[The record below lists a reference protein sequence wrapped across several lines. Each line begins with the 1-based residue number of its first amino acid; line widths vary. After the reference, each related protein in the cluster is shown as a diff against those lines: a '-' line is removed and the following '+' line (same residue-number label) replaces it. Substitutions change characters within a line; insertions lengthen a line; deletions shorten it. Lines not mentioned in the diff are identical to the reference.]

1 MRITYDVGVPGRACD
16 NATHF
21 LTRALPGRQTPRQ
34 TVRRT
39 ERSPMSSSRTA
50 RGVLLR
56 IKFNLVLAAIF
67 VFSLVGA
74 GLYYYRFLE
83 QSAFDDVHHDSQV
96 MMETAL
102 AISSYTT
109 DQIKPHLDPLNAD
122 QFLPQT
128 VPAFAAVET
137 LRRLAGRYPGYEYRE
152 AALDATNPRDRA
164 NSWEAELI
172 EQLATAAARS
182 PRDQV
187 EVSGVYG
194 SGIARSLYVARPITI
209 TDPSCLT
216 CHGEPANAPASMVKV
231 YGQQGGYGWQLG
243 QTIGMQIVKVPMLYP
258 LEKARHTFNS
268 FMISL
273 LIIFGLMFLGLN
285 LALSAMV
292 IEPMARLNRRL
303 ETLAT
308 TDFLTDLVNRR
319 RFFERLATEMA
330 DARVHGTSLS
340 VVMFDLDF
348 FKRINDTFGH
358 DSGDRVLK
366 HTAVRVRELLRSSDC
381 AARFG
386 GEEFMILLRETPIDA
401 AMALA
406 EAVRAKIAD
415 APFEVVG
422 TVSASFGVAEWN
434 HDEDAHALINRA
446 DRALYQ
452 AKERGRNRVVRAPD
466 AAVRRVLVSDDG
478 GGI

>member
-1 MRITYDVGVPGRACD
+1 MS
-16 NATHF
+16 H
-21 LTRALPGRQTPRQ
+21 PR
-34 TVRRT
+34 
-39 ERSPMSSSRTA
+39 SA

-56 IKFNLVLAAIF
+56 LKFNLVLLAIF
-67 VFSLVGA
+67 VLSLAGA
-74 GLYYYRFLE
+74 GVYYYRFLE
-83 QSAFDDVHHDSQV
+83 QGAFGDVRHDSQV

-102 AISSYTT
+102 AIRSYTT

-122 QFLPQT
+122 RFLPQT

-137 LRRLAGRYPGYEYRE
+137 LRRLSGRYPGFEYRE
-152 AALDATNPRDRA
+152 AALDPTNPRDRA
-164 NSWEAELI
+164 TTWEAGLI
-172 EQLATAAARS
+172 EQLATAQAKA
-182 PRDQV
+182 PRDEV
-187 EVSGVYG
+187 ELSGVHG
-194 SGIARSLYVARPITI
+194 TGVARAMYVARPITI
-209 TDPSCLT
+209 SDPSCLS
-216 CHGEPANAPASMVKV
+216 CHGDPALAPPSMQKV
-231 YGQQGGYGWQLG
+231 YGRNGGYGWQMG

-258 LEKARHTFNS
+258 LEKARSTFYS
-268 FMISL
+268 FMLSL
-273 LIIFGLMFLGLN
+273 VAVFGLMFLGLN

-303 ETLAT
+303 EELAT

-319 RFFERLATEMA
+319 RFFERLAAEMA

-366 HTAVRVRELLRSSDC
+366 HTAVRIRELLRSSDC

-452 AKERGRNRVVRAPD
+452 AKDRGRNRVVRASD
-466 AAVRRVLVSDDG
+466 APVQRVLVPMEGSE
-478 GGI
+478 GI